1 METGKHWRSFEDEK
15 FLGSW
20 EFALNETKTFTIKSI
35 GMEKVTGSNGR
46 TDDLMVVHFTEG
58 KPMIL
63 NKTNKKAIEASL
75 KTGII
80 DKWIGHT
87 ISVSVKKVK
96 FGSGMVDGMR
106 VSTTAKSQSAP
117 VPVVL
122 PTLKKDSPEWN
133 NMVIYLQDDKNKAVD
148 FDELFSKIE
157 KKYKVTS
164 ILKKQLKS
172 KHEE

>member
-1 METGKHWRSFEDEK
+1 M
-15 FLGSW
+15 
-20 EFALNETKTFTIKSI
+20 
-35 GMEKVTGSNGR
+35 
-46 TDDLMVVHFTEG
+46 
-58 KPMIL
+58 
-63 NKTNKKAIEASL
+63 
-75 KTGII
+75 
-80 DKWIGHT
+80 
-87 ISVSVKKVK
+87 SVKKVK